1 MSAGPPTLPL
11 IGNLHQMPLKRAH
24 VKYVF
29 FPPQPEFIIITGN
42 QLSRLTE
49 WAKEY
54 GGIYSLKLGTS
65 TAIVL
70 TDRRLVKQLI
80 DKKSS
85 IYSGRPISYVGHT
98 LITGG
103 DHLLIMDYGDLWRSF
118 RKLIH
123 QYFMEGR
130 VEKEHT
136 ILVNAEA
143 IQMARDFCIA
153 PEKHM
158 LHPKRFSNSII
169 MSLGK

>member
-1 MSAGPPTLPL
+1 MPL

-24 VKYVF
+24 LKYVF
-29 FPPQPEFIIITGN
+29 FPSSSEFIIIAGN
-42 QLSRLTE
+42 QLSRFTE

-65 TAIVL
+65 TAVVL

-123 QYFMEGR
+123 QYFMESR

-143 IQMARDFCIA
+143 TQMVHDFCIA